1 MLLSGIRHRRQQQA
15 DCLVMCAQMVLEYLG
30 VTVGDGELSR
40 RLRTTDRG
48 TPFPN
53 IKRLEALGLFVEVGQ
68 YGDLSLFERNIE
80 VGLPVI
86 VAVKTL
92 NWPHW
97 GNVITDH
104 AVVVVGIDQ
113 QNGVMYIHDPSF
125 AAVPLELSLIAFE
138 GGWIERDQQYAVVR
152 LASP

>member
-1 MLLSGIRHRRQQQA
+1 
-15 DCLVMCAQMVLEYLG
+15 MVLEYLG
-30 VTVGDGELSR
+30 VAVGDEELSR
-40 RLRTTDRG
+40 WLGTTDRG

-68 YGDLSLFERNIE
+68 YGDLSLFERTIE
-80 VGLPVI
+80 LGLPVI

-113 QNGVMYIHDPSF
+113 QHGVIYIHDPSF
-125 AAVPLELSLIAFE
+125 AAAPIELSLIEFE
-138 GGWIERDQQYAVVR
+138 TGWIERDQQYAVIR
-152 LASP
+152 LAPP